1 MLEFPAMQQ
10 DTDSFVEGSHMLC
23 ERCRE
28 EVQSAENGLVYTK
41 GRFEDFF
48 AAREKNN
55 QRKESKSWSDRH
67 ARRILGPWARL
78 PPPPYGGLC
87 MNRDDM

>member
-10 DTDSFVEGSHMLC
+10 DTHSFVEGNHMLC

-28 EVQSAENGLVYTK
+28 EVQSAENEFVYTK

-48 AAREKNN
+48 AAREKTN
-55 QRKESKSWSDRH
+55 QWKESQSWSVRH
-67 ARRILGPWARL
+67 ARRVLGPRARL
-78 PPPPYGGLC
+78 PPHGGVC
-87 MNRDDM
+87 MSRDDM